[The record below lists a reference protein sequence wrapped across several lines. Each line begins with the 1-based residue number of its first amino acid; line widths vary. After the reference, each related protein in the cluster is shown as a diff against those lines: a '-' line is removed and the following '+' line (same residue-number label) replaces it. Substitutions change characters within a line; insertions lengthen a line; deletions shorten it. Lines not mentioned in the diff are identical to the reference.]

1 MFKKFSLFVASFIIA
16 TISFGFGG
24 DPNTEITSGELK
36 EHVKYL
42 SSDELAGRFPGTP
55 GMQKAEDYIIE
66 QFKSYGIKPAGDNGT
81 FIQNFEMITSVDL
94 GTNNSFSADI
104 NGKDESF
111 TVGHDFTP
119 MGFTQN
125 TTVSGNLVF
134 VGYGIS
140 AESSGYDD
148 YKDINVDGKIV
159 VIMRYTPYSNDPHNQ
174 TLQQYAPLI
183 VKTITAKE
191 KKAAGI
197 IFVTGP
203 LDDEED
209 GLVALSFSNAY
220 KDAGIPVINITRNTL
235 DKILA
240 PTGKNI
246 AGIQKQINDS
256 GAPSSFDIPDVT
268 VNITA
273 DVEPRTVTTSN
284 IIGILEGNDP
294 TAKDEAIV
302 IGAHYDHLGYGEY
315 GSLYTGTDKQI
326 HHGADDNASGDAGVM
341 ELAQKF
347 ASIKNTL
354 KHDIVFMLFSGE
366 EAGLLGSSYFTNSE
380 KFKDMNIIA
389 MLNMDMI
396 GRLKDDK
403 LVIYGTGSS
412 PIWETMI
419 NNINK
424 NYNFDITYD
433 PAGFGRSDH
442 ASFYAHNVPSIH
454 VFTGSH
460 EDYHKPSDTYE
471 KLDYD
476 GEAKV
481 LNLMYDIAA
490 EIDNET
496 TKPEFTKAPEDN
508 KETQPMGNV
517 RVHVGTIPDYAYDGK
532 GMKLSGVQEGGPA
545 DQGGMQAGDII
556 IKFGEKDVENIY
568 DFMYAMGMYK
578 PDEEVDFIV
587 LRDGKEVTLKV
598 KLGRR

>member
-1 MFKKFSLFVASFIIA
+1 
-16 TISFGFGG
+16 
-24 DPNTEITSGELK
+24 
-36 EHVKYL
+36 
-42 SSDELAGRFPGTP
+42 
-55 GMQKAEDYIIE
+55 MQ
-66 QFKSYGIKPAGDNGT
+66 
-81 FIQNFEMITSVDL
+81 
-94 GTNNSFSADI
+94 
-104 NGKDESF
+104 
-111 TVGHDFTP
+111 
-119 MGFTQN
+119 
-125 TTVSGNLVF
+125 
-134 VGYGIS
+134 GYW
-140 AESSGYDD
+140 
-148 YKDINVDGKIV
+148 N
-159 VIMRYTPYSNDPHNQ
+159 
-174 TLQQYAPLI
+174 
-183 VKTITAKE
+183 
-191 KKAAGI
+191 
-197 IFVTGP
+197 
-203 LDDEED
+203 
-209 GLVALSFSNAY
+209 
-220 KDAGIPVINITRNTL
+220 
-235 DKILA
+235 
-240 PTGKNI
+240 
-246 AGIQKQINDS
+246 
-256 GAPSSFDIPDVT
+256 
-268 VNITA
+268 
-273 DVEPRTVTTSN
+273 
-284 IIGILEGNDP
+284 
-294 TAKDEAIV
+294 
-302 IGAHYDHLGYGEY
+302 
-315 GSLYTGTDKQI
+315 
-326 HHGADDNASGDAGVM
+326 
-341 ELAQKF
+341 LAQKF
-347 ASIKNTL
+347 TSIKNTL